1 MRFVHIMLLA
11 LGSVVLLA
19 QTKPQTHLI
28 VRKNGQ
34 YTEKYQAL
42 DSDTSVRHGT
52 YRLIYKNHDIEKGTF
67 DHNRK
72 VGSWTYYNFSHE
84 IEFIYDYATSL
95 PHQIIQHAGAEYGDN
110 TFPPMFL
117 GSPVRLYHFITYYTY
132 YPVKESQN
140 KVDCP
145 VILVLEIDEDGCLS
159 GYRIDNDTKPEFRRV
174 VLQAASKI
182 PKEWRWVPG
191 QRNGR
196 RVKGDYCITI
206 VFESVED

>member
-1 MRFVHIMLLA
+1 MLA
-11 LGSVVLLA
+11 LVAFA
-19 QTKPQTHLI
+19 QSKPSTRVI

-42 DSDTSVRHGT
+42 SSDTSVRHGS
-52 YRLIYKNHDIEKGTF
+52 YRLIYKNHDIEKGTY
-67 DHNRK
+67 DKGKK
-72 VGSWTYYNFSHE
+72 VGAWTYYNFSRE
-84 IEFIYDYATSL
+84 IEFIYDYATCI

-132 YPVKESQN
+132 YPVKESEN

-145 VILVLEIDEDGCLS
+145 VILVLEIDEEGKLA
-159 GYRIDNDTKPEFRRV
+159 GYHIDNETKPEFKRV
-174 VLQAASKI
+174 VLQAAAKI
-182 PKEWRWVPG
+182 PPEWRWVPG

-196 RVKGDYCITI
+196 KVPGDYCITI